1 MSSDTTARV
10 NGTAPTDPEELRAEI
25 ARTRQ
30 ELGETAAALAAK
42 ADVKSRAKASAADFK
57 ARVQGS
63 AADASVR
70 VKQRAAATAGQTAI
84 LAGSVR
90 EQVALSSD
98 KAREQLL
105 RRPVPVA
112 VIAAVTTAAAV
123 AVFLIRRARR

>member
-30 ELGETAAALAAK
+30 ELGETASALAAK
-42 ADVKSRAKASAADFK
+42 ADVKSRAKASAAD
-57 ARVQGS
+57 
-63 AADASVR
+63 ASGW
-70 VKQRAAATAGQTAI
+70 VKQRAAATAGQTAV
-84 LAGSVR
+84 LAGTVR